1 MIMNNWVKE
10 HFRDAQHARDTV
22 AIGGFVVGAV
32 GILTTLIA
40 LAIAHWGAHL
50 P

>member
-1 MIMNNWVKE
+1 MGNWVKE

-32 GILTTLIA
+32 GVLTTLIA
-40 LAIAHWGAHL
+40 LAIAH
-50 P
+50 